1 MAIVNA
7 NESHSSAPSG
17 KEKKTQAAKQL
28 TETFQPD
35 LSHWLQQK
43 SKQI

>member
-1 MAIVNA
+1 V
-7 NESHSSAPSG
+7 
-17 KEKKTQAAKQL
+17 EKKKKPQAAKQL